1 MTIHRGGPQEP
12 ASSVDQ
18 SCSTKIHSK
27 ILATHR
33 KTCVQ
38 RLRVAYQL
46 RGITMAWPGLDCR
59 ATRHADDIKFDFS
72 GYRILYFS
80 VSPDILLLEW
90 PVLTSN
96 FLIMYGRCATWMLL
110 ASFPRKI
117 RVYPKIETLVHHII
131 FSVMYLLSKRI
142 FHMKKSDYQI
152 EVIHLRRQMSVN
164 DLARPNW
171 QTSSE
176 SHSARLISP
185 TPRMD
190 VSVSSVS
197 RQLSKNRQILE
208 SKTTVAFSGI
218 ITRPK
223 HRTHL
228 ARHEWLHKLILLFNH
243 FLGFKRRIL
252 SHWLGTPTFSC
263 AAVPQQ
269 RRYPVTTHHHDS
281 QTFASTSH

>member
-1 MTIHRGGPQEP
+1 MTIHLGGPQEP
-12 ASSVDQ
+12 PSSVDQ

-27 ILATHR
+27 LLATHR

-131 FSVMYLLSKRI
+131 FSVMCLLSKRI

-171 QTSSE
+171 RILQRKPLRPVNISDAENGCLGILSIP
-176 SHSARLISP
+176 SAVKKSAD
-185 TPRMD
+185 PR
-190 VSVSSVS
+190 SKNYSSVLGYYHATETPYTPGAP
-197 RQLSKNRQILE
+197 R
-208 SKTTVAFSGI
+208 VA
-218 ITRPK
+218 
-223 HRTHL
+223 
-228 ARHEWLHKLILLFNH
+228 A
-243 FLGFKRRIL
+243 
-252 SHWLGTPTFSC
+252 
-263 AAVPQQ
+263 
-269 RRYPVTTHHHDS
+269 
-281 QTFASTSH
+281 